1 MASEQKNES
10 GKGKTSTK
18 EIGEGDRE
26 SARRYNENAREFVE
40 NELDEASSEPAGR
53 DVPTDELTDAE
64 KKARARVKETDPE
77 VSRNYD
83 NPAGNGKH

>member
-1 MASEQKNES
+1 MSSKQENES
-10 GKGKTSTK
+10 AKGQTARK

-26 SARRYNENAREFVE
+26 SARRYNENARDFVE
-40 NELDEASSEPAGR
+40 NELDEASSEAAGR

-83 NPAGNGKH
+83 KPAGSGKH